1 MLGIVIT
8 KRTTFKKIS
17 KIANIKP
24 KVFYLQKAFFY
35 PNFFNRIVGIVL
47 TEKGNIINS
56 WNYNNLLSRW
66 SFSKILSI
74 SFYKYDIFFSKKIF
88 SFLNFFK
95 KKKNIY
101 LQNKDIVLFGPWSN
115 IYAHQLVDFILRINF
130 IKNKN
135 YKRVFVPSFL
145 KKILTSNPYKKI
157 FSNFNFVFYN
167 YKNNTIFHNLRYL
180 SGINHYS
187 KNQILRN
194 TIADL
199 NNSIRQKFNLET
211 REFKYTL
218 ISRGKSTRGL
228 KNEDQLYE
236 MLTKYN
242 FKKYYFEN
250 LSYLEQIRICY
261 NSKIIIGV
269 HGSGLANL
277 IFMKKNSNL
286 IEMTN
291 SFIKNPVFKLL
302 CEVNKINYFN
312 VPFSV
317 NNPDFTGLVNVDL
330 LETKLKSMIKKDS
343 HL

>member
-1 MLGIVIT
+1 MFGNVIA

-17 KIANIKP
+17 NIANTNP
-24 KVFYLQKAFFY
+24 KVYYLQKGFFY
-35 PNFFNRIVGIVL
+35 PNFFYRIVGIVL

-56 WNYNNLLSRW
+56 WNYNNSLSRW

-74 SFYKYDIFFSKKIF
+74 SFFKYDIFLSEKIF
-88 SFLNFFK
+88 LFLNFFK
-95 KKKNIY
+95 KKINIY
-101 LQNKDIVLFGPWSN
+101 LQNNDIVLFGPWPN

-130 IKNKN
+130 IKNKK

-157 FSNFNFVFYN
+157 FFNFNFVFYN

-187 KNQILRN
+187 QNQTLRN
-194 TIADL
+194 IIVNL
-199 NNSIRQKFNLET
+199 NSSIHQKFNLDSKQL
-211 REFKYTL
+211 KYTL
-218 ISRGKSTRGL
+218 ISRSKSSRGL
-228 KNEDQLYE
+228 KNEDQLYK
-236 MLTKYN
+236 MLSKYK

-250 LSYLEQIRICY
+250 LSYLEQIRLCY

-269 HGSGLANL
+269 HGSGLTNL

-291 SFIKNPVFKLL
+291 NFIKNPVFKLL
-302 CEVNKINYFN
+302 CKINKINYFH

-317 NNPDFTGLVNVDL
+317 NNSDFSGLVNVDL
-330 LETKLKSMIKKDS
+330 VEKKVQALLKKK
-343 HL
+343 